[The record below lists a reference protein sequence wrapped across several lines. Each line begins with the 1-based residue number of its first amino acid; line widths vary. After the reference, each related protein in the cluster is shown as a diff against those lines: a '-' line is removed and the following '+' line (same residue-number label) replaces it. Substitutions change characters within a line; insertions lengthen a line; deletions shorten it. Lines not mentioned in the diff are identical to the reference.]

1 MSVRRVL
8 IHCDSF
14 KVEASRV
21 SMAMRVLQCWYGP
34 DARGKGGA
42 MCIHI
47 HICAGI
53 QTQEQLMSLELAF
66 E

>member
-8 IHCDSF
+8 IHCGSF
-14 KVEASRV
+14 KVEARRV
-21 SMAMRVLQCWYGP
+21 SMAMRILQCWYGP
-34 DARGKGGA
+34 DARVKGGT

-47 HICAGI
+47 PVCAGI
-53 QTQEQLMSLELAF
+53 QTQEQLTSLELAF